1 MHHRILRSAEF
12 LVRGNLP
19 PALPQET
26 LRQARSKFFEAWGVG
41 SSLEQSEKSKWY
53 HCLED
58 TFVCIIVQRRA
69 CMCILA
75 HAWSKNGLVQRGC
88 WDRHRNC
95 WEQVLQGVADVQADW
110 PQEAVLVPEH
120 RSATFASL
128 RFMLCWKVRLLW
140 RVLHSRSTARE
151 AACWSR
157 VFGSGFE
164 FRLNA
169 EFENCYELIFLM
181 ARSAWDWCWIF
192 HMVDEFGIP
201 RSANFGLQ
209 HLTCCRTSCPNWCS
223 VQSWNPREWWFLP
236 ERAVPQGKYEVKW
249 SIWWTSLGKKYQ
261 NTPTIRSWDLLSA
274 CFLNA
279 GHVVSGLPLQGC
291 EYKHPHN
298 FIVHCGILVWQELQV
313 PCYTIVLETGG
324 WGRLGLGLAMAN
336 QTKAAN
342 RVVSSIRN
350 HLSKNVYKAPIH
362 EIFIA
367 GEGLSVYTNCIQLL
381 AFLDHFIV
389 FQLRNRRGIRNLE
402 PQLAAMPLMQQLP
415 GDRSCRC
422 YDVDAWGKTNKK
434 NVHVFWEKDG
444 FTYTATSKLRC
455 SILFVCAGPTR
466 SGSCILRCSMRWCFC
481 LTLCH
486 LVQYFWDILSVAWKD
501 DRISKCHHVQNTL
514 VCQKPTNGSCICR
527 LTPSRPWTSCAMLTN
542 FDKSVWL
549 VQASWRP

>member
-1 MHHRILRSAEF
+1 MLASEKGGDLTILTLRLKAATPSQEKVSHSVLGISCLCLYSTASNLVSWLARCGKSGRSNQVVPCWGLSEISAGFCESGILWILWHLSNASSDPQVCWISGSWWPASSTSTRDIATGQIKVFWGLRCWIWIRAIWEEQIVLLGGYFCMHHCTKKIKKEH
-12 LVRGNLP
+12 VC
-19 PALPQET
+19 
-26 LRQARSKFFEAWGVG
+26 V
-41 SSLEQSEKSKWY
+41 SSMV
-53 HCLED
+53 
-58 TFVCIIVQRRA
+58 FVYW
-69 CMCILA
+69 ILA

-181 ARSAWDWCWIF
+181 AHSAWDWCWIF

-201 RSANFGLQ
+201 RSANFGLED
-209 HLTCCRTSCPNWCS
+209 LTCCRTSCPNWCS

-279 GHVVSGLPLQGC
+279 GHVVSGLPPQGC

-298 FIVHCGILVWQELQV
+298 FIVHCGILVWQEL
-313 PCYTIVLETGG
+313 
-324 WGRLGLGLAMAN
+324 
-336 QTKAAN
+336 
-342 RVVSSIRN
+342 
-350 HLSKNVYKAPIH
+350 
-362 EIFIA
+362 
-367 GEGLSVYTNCIQLL
+367 
-381 AFLDHFIV
+381 
-389 FQLRNRRGIRNLE
+389 
-402 PQLAAMPLMQQLP
+402 
-415 GDRSCRC
+415 
-422 YDVDAWGKTNKK
+422 
-434 NVHVFWEKDG
+434 
-444 FTYTATSKLRC
+444 
-455 SILFVCAGPTR
+455 
-466 SGSCILRCSMRWCFC
+466 
-481 LTLCH
+481 
-486 LVQYFWDILSVAWKD
+486 
-501 DRISKCHHVQNTL
+501 
-514 VCQKPTNGSCICR
+514 
-527 LTPSRPWTSCAMLTN
+527 
-542 FDKSVWL
+542 
-549 VQASWRP
+549 

>member
-1 MHHRILRSAEF
+1 M
-12 LVRGNLP
+12 V
-19 PALPQET
+19 
-26 LRQARSKFFEAWGVG
+26 
-41 SSLEQSEKSKWY
+41 
-53 HCLED
+53 
-58 TFVCIIVQRRA
+58 FVCW
-69 CMCILA
+69 ILA

-140 RVLHSRSTARE
+140 RVLHSRSTARK

-181 ARSAWDWCWIF
+181 AHSAWDWCWIF

-261 NTPTIRSWDLLSA
+261 NTPTIRSWDLWMQDMSSQA
-274 CFLNA
+274 CHCK
-279 GHVVSGLPLQGC
+279 GVSTNI
-291 EYKHPHN
+291 HIISS
-298 FIVHCGILVWQELQV
+298 FIVAYWCGKSCKCLATQLSLKLEVEAVWALVLPWQIKQKLQ
-313 PCYTIVLETGG
+313 IVLYHPSETIYPKMST
-324 WGRLGLGLAMAN
+324 RLPSMRYSLLVRDLA
-336 QTKAAN
+336 
-342 RVVSSIRN
+342 
-350 HLSKNVYKAPIH
+350 
-362 EIFIA
+362 FIIN
-367 GEGLSVYTNCIQLL
+367 NCIQLL
-381 AFLDHFIV
+381 AFWDHFIV

-415 GDRSCRC
+415 GDRSCLPSKGQKQRNTAMLRC
-422 YDVDAWGKTNKK
+422 YDVDTLGKNKQK
-434 NVHVFWEKDG
+434 HVFWEKMVSL
-444 FTYTATSKLRC
+444 TQPLQLHC

-514 VCQKPTNGSCICR
+514 VCQKPTNGSCLCR

>member
-1 MHHRILRSAEF
+1 MLASEKGGDLTILILRLKAATPSQEKVSHSVPQKFVPLFNCFKPRFVTCQVWKKRQIESGGAMLGPEWNIQGKMATLGYSGISMATKLKIWAMHRIRSAEF
-12 LVRGNLP
+12 LVRGDLP

-41 SSLEQSEKSKWY
+41 SSEKSN
-53 HCLED
+53 L
-58 TFVCIIVQRRA
+58 RRA
-69 CMCILA
+69 NNSIARRILLYASLYKEEHVCVSSMVFVYWILA

-181 ARSAWDWCWIF
+181 AHSAWDWCWIF

-261 NTPTIRSWDLLSA
+261 NT
-274 CFLNA
+274 
-279 GHVVSGLPLQGC
+279 H
-291 EYKHPHN
+291 
-298 FIVHCGILVWQELQV
+298 
-313 PCYTIVLETGG
+313 
-324 WGRLGLGLAMAN
+324 
-336 QTKAAN
+336 
-342 RVVSSIRN
+342 
-350 HLSKNVYKAPIH
+350 
-362 EIFIA
+362 
-367 GEGLSVYTNCIQLL
+367 
-381 AFLDHFIV
+381 
-389 FQLRNRRGIRNLE
+389 
-402 PQLAAMPLMQQLP
+402 
-415 GDRSCRC
+415 
-422 YDVDAWGKTNKK
+422 
-434 NVHVFWEKDG
+434 
-444 FTYTATSKLRC
+444 
-455 SILFVCAGPTR
+455 
-466 SGSCILRCSMRWCFC
+466 
-481 LTLCH
+481 
-486 LVQYFWDILSVAWKD
+486 
-501 DRISKCHHVQNTL
+501 
-514 VCQKPTNGSCICR
+514 
-527 LTPSRPWTSCAMLTN
+527 
-542 FDKSVWL
+542 
-549 VQASWRP
+549 

>member
-1 MHHRILRSAEF
+1 M
-12 LVRGNLP
+12 V
-19 PALPQET
+19 
-26 LRQARSKFFEAWGVG
+26 
-41 SSLEQSEKSKWY
+41 
-53 HCLED
+53 
-58 TFVCIIVQRRA
+58 FVYW
-69 CMCILA
+69 ILA

-128 RFMLCWKVRLLW
+128 RFILCWKVRLLW

-181 ARSAWDWCWIF
+181 AHSAWDWCWIF

-223 VQSWNPREWWFLP
+223 VQSRNPREWWFLP

-381 AFLDHFIV
+381 PF
-389 FQLRNRRGIRNLE
+389 GI
-402 PQLAAMPLMQQLP
+402 
-415 GDRSCRC
+415 
-422 YDVDAWGKTNKK
+422 
-434 NVHVFWEKDG
+434 
-444 FTYTATSKLRC
+444 
-455 SILFVCAGPTR
+455 
-466 SGSCILRCSMRWCFC
+466 
-481 LTLCH
+481 
-486 LVQYFWDILSVAWKD
+486 
-501 DRISKCHHVQNTL
+501 IS
-514 VCQKPTNGSCICR
+514 
-527 LTPSRPWTSCAMLTN
+527 
-542 FDKSVWL
+542 
-549 VQASWRP
+549 